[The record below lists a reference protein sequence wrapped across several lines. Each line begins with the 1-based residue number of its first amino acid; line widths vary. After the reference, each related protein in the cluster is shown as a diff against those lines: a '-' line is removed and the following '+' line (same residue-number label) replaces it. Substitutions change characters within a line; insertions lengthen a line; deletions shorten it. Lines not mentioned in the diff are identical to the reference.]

1 MKLWFSRFVLFAGLY
16 DFILGIFFLFGSPIV
31 SILLNYPLTTLS
43 AALLQIIAAF
53 LIGFGI
59 ALLLASRDLDQYLL
73 FPLANIPARLIA
85 FIVVVYY
92 VVLGLPIA
100 LLWLGIIEGT
110 IGIVLIIFILGVPD
124 YSFRS
129 VFKNPSTQPY

>member
-1 MKLWFSRFVLFAGLY
+1 MKRWFSRFVLFAGLY
-16 DFILGIFFLFGSPIV
+16 DLILGIIFLLGSPLI
-31 SILLNYPLTTLS
+31 SILLNYPLTILS

-53 LIGFGI
+53 LVGFGI
-59 ALLLASRDLDQYLL
+59 ALILTSRNLEHYLL
-73 FPLANIPARLIA
+73 IPVANIPARLIA

-92 VVLGLPIA
+92 VVIGLPIT

-110 IGIVLIIFILGVPD
+110 IGIVLALFILRIPD

-129 VFKNPSTQPY
+129 VLTNPSTQPY